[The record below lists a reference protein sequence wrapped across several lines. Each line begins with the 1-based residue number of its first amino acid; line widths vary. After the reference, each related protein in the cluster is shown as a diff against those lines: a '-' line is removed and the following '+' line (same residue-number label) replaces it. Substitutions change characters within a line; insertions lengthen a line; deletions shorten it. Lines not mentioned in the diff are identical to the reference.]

1 MWLFDCGLDSFEWRR
16 VIVIYFVSIAPLV
29 LYLYLTYKGTMKK
42 WVTYTV
48 VSSFFIAMFGWEIW
62 INFGLLDGQAVN
74 LRRSEA
80 LSCAVPSSIN
90 WLTNSLGDVSIV
102 WFGIILLTYFYRN
115 LSSPFEKF
123 LIPAFITLLS
133 WFLIQNIWVEIIL
146 YYNQVGGEA
155 RLSWA
160 PLMPLGPWFN
170 PPLFSIFGRDVTFQG
185 QIVWVLA
192 TPIYYYLMIYF
203 YKKTKGS

>member
-115 LSSPFEKF
+115 LSRQFEKF